1 VSLLN
6 FDEVILESSTSQ
18 GLEGLYCDGAV
29 WV

>member
-1 VSLLN
+1 VSLLT

-18 GLEGLYCDGAV
+18 GIEGLYSDGAI